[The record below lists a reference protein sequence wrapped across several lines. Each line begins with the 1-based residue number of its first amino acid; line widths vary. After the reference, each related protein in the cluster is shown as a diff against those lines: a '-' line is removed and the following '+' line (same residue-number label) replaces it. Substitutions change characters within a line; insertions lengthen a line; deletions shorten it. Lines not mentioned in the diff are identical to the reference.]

1 MQLGSY
7 TLDRP
12 LALAPMDDVT
22 DISYRTVL
30 KRHGVDLLVTEFVS
44 CEALIRDA
52 AKAFKKM
59 EFAVE
64 ERPIGIQIVGALETS
79 MTSAAMVVEKT
90 IPDFIDINAGCWV
103 KDVAMKGS
111 GAGLLQDL
119 NKFESIV
126 RGVVKAVNI
135 PVTVKTRLGWKA
147 DQIVILDVARMIEQ
161 TGAAALFVHC
171 RTRDQ
176 GHSGFADW
184 SWLEKIKSV
193 ISIPLIGNGDVK
205 SPEDAKRMFDT
216 GCDGIMIG
224 RAAITNPWIFREIK
238 HYLNTGEHLQ
248 PPSIE
253 ERVAVCIDHLHMSVR
268 YKGERRGVI
277 EHRKYYSGYLRGLPN
292 VSKVR
297 AELMQWTEVQP
308 VIDRIMKFADDMKN
322 EPIDLTA
329 LPPLGG
335 LIGTRYESQFSA

>member
-1 MQLGSY
+1 MQLGSH

-30 KRHGVDLLVTEFVS
+30 KRHGVDLLVTEFVAS
-44 CEALIRDA
+44 EALIRDA
-52 AKAFKKM
+52 AKALKKM
-59 EFAVE
+59 EFSPE
-64 ERPIGIQIVGALETS
+64 ERPIGIQIFGALEES
-79 MTSAAMVVEKT
+79 MASAAKIAERLE
-90 IPDFIDINAGCWV
+90 PDFIDINAGCWV

-111 GAGLLQDL
+111 GAGLLKDL
-119 NKFESIV
+119 QKFESIV
-126 RGVVKAVNI
+126 RGVIKAVNV

-147 DQIVILDVARMIEQ
+147 DQIVILDVAKMIEQ
-161 TGAAALFVHC
+161 SGAAALFVHC

-184 SWLEKIKSV
+184 SWLEKIKPV
-193 ISIPLIGNGDVK
+193 IGIPLIGNGDVK
-205 SPEDAKRMFDT
+205 TPEDAKRMFDT

-224 RAAITNPWIFREIK
+224 RAAIANPWIFREIR
-238 HYLNTGEHLQ
+238 HYLNTGEHLS
-248 PPSIE
+248 PPSVE
-253 ERVAVCIDHLHMSVR
+253 ERVAACIEHLQMSVR
-268 YKGERRGVI
+268 FKGERRGVI

-297 AELMQWTEVQP
+297 TELMQWTELPP
-308 VIDRIMKFADDMKN
+308 VIERLQKFSDDMKS
-322 EPIDLTA
+322 ETVDFSA

-335 LIGTRYESQFSA
+335 LIGTRHESPVKT